1 VKIKKK
7 IKTECFE
14 LQIAFLQAGL
24 GKYWRKM
31 CRMVSWLIRHQPSM
45 RCPGGV
51 GAASGSINGSG
62 AGADAEAGAGAGD
75 GFGLALQQIPI
86 KKNSMILS
94 IF

>member
-1 VKIKKK
+1 
-7 IKTECFE
+7 
-14 LQIAFLQAGL
+14 
-24 GKYWRKM
+24 
-31 CRMVSWLIRHQPSM
+31 M

-51 GAASGSINGSG
+51 GAASGSINGSR